1 MSRGC
6 FFFIARFPIEEV
18 DPQRTVDHPRKC
30 RAGKKEDQTLVEEV
44 AIVVEVLEAKEE
56 VDVSRV
62 AGTRE
67 EVLGIRTRN
76 HNGEAGAGD
85 KSCLLLKLNC

>member
-1 MSRGC
+1 M
-6 FFFIARFPIEEV
+6 
-18 DPQRTVDHPRKC
+18 
-30 RAGKKEDQTLVEEV
+30 
-44 AIVVEVLEAKEE
+44 EVLEAKEE